1 MQPEWLTPEEKV
13 MFWTILIEAVCV
25 IALVLVI
32 SFIIQK
38 YLPHIILSYYLF
50 IRIIIKHFIQST

>member
-38 YLPHIILSYYLF
+38 Y
-50 IRIIIKHFIQST
+50 IIKDS